1 MPIEYEE
8 GYWGMSMLSGYSGP
22 VYFPGPTYFG
32 SLGFMQVAWLE
43 GADIRKVPRMQP
55 SLF

>member
-8 GYWGMSMLSGYSGP
+8 GYWGMGMLSGYSGP